1 MEENAN
7 VVVKLLIRRPE
18 CFGPALRGEGGQGLL
33 AAMKEAIKISE
44 DPTLDLPKIIE
55 EVSAGYE
62 SPRSLHCTVLLVL
75 NIQYLSILIPPF
87 SFLSCLIFFEEK
99 RVRVAKLSDENINAI
114 CCSAGEE
121 GGEII
126 HMGNAIMSFYSALI
140 DLLGRCAPEMHVRF
154 SMTTTKTNVLH
165 ICF

>member
-33 AAMKEAIKISE
+33 VAMKEAIKISE
-44 DPTLDLPKIIE
+44 DPTLDLPKILE
-55 EVSAGYE
+55 GVSAGYE
-62 SPRSLHCTVLLVL
+62 SPSSLHFTVLLVL
-75 NIQYLSILIPPF
+75 NIQHLNVY
-87 SFLSCLIFFEEK
+87 FLRNK
-99 RVRVAKLSDENINAI
+99 RVRVARLVDENFNVV
-114 CCSAGEE
+114 CCSSGEE

-154 SMTTTKTNVLH
+154 STTTVTGLIVMCL
-165 ICF
+165 